1 MEMRRFR
8 KILNYSR
15 EQRAEMEYQL
25 RYFYSC
31 IGMEY
36 GKEFLNL
43 MQIARSF
50 FAKKGYYVVEMP
62 LKDKEI
68 GALCYKGDAKGYVF
82 LNSSLPKANVNFALC
97 HEIYHVF
104 FGKDGFSRP
113 QMELYF
119 SEHYFEQDEELAA
132 NLFAGM
138 LLMPEQS
145 FRSMYDKFL
154 QEEENKEQKL
164 NILVRLMNYYG
175 APYMAVL
182 IRCYELELLEAGET
196 LENLM
201 ETETNMIFQK
211 FSDLWLD
218 GTILESTKKDDYGQL
233 RRIVAYSGKLFEK
246 EGYLKEQTL
255 KKALQNMQTLYEK
268 IKGE

>member
-1 MEMRRFR
+1 MEIKRFR

-15 EQRAEMEYQL
+15 ENRAEMEYQL
-25 RYFYSC
+25 RHFYSC

-36 GKEFLNL
+36 GKELLNL

-50 FAKKGYYVVEMP
+50 FAERGYYVVEMP

-82 LNSSLPKANVNFALC
+82 LNTSLPKANVNFALC

-104 FGKDGFSRP
+104 LGEKGFSQP
-113 QMELYF
+113 KMELYF
-119 SEHYFEQDEELAA
+119 SELYFEQEEELAA

-145 FRSMYDKFL
+145 FRSMYEKFL
-154 QEEENKEQKL
+154 NEEENKEQKL

-182 IRCYELELLEAGET
+182 IRCYELELLEAGE
-196 LENLM
+196 LLAGLM
-201 ETETNMIFQK
+201 ETEPDMIIQK
-211 FSDLWLD
+211 FSDFWLD
-218 GTILESTKKDDYGQL
+218 GTILEATKKDDYGQL
-233 RRIVAYSGKLFEK
+233 RRIVAYSGKLYQR

-255 KKALQNMQTLYEK
+255 KRALQNMQTLYEK